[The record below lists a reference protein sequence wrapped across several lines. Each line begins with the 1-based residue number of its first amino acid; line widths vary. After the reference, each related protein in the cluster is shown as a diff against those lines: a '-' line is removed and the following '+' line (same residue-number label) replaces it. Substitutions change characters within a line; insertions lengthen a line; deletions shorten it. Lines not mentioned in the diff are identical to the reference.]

1 MPDKVLVDTSAWI
14 DFFRKTEHGLHQMV
28 ASLLRE
34 NRAAGTGLI
43 ILELLLGAKT
53 NKELQV
59 VSTLIDTIH
68 MVHESHSTHIE
79 AGKMGHALA
88 QKGKT
93 MAVVDLMIAELAIE
107 NNLPLFTFDRRFTT
121 IAESFPLHLL
131 ALP

>member
-14 DFFRKTEHGLHQMV
+14 DFFRKTENGLHQMV

-59 VSTLIDTIH
+59 VSTLIDTIY

-79 AGKMGHALA
+79 AGKMGYALA
-88 QKGKT
+88 RKGKT
-93 MAVVDLMIAELAIE
+93 MAVVDLMIAQLAIE
-107 NNLPLFTFDRRFTT
+107 NNLPVLTFDRHFTT